1 MQNARCVHCRVEME
15 TVKVDR
21 FAKPHGFAM
30 MAAGVLFL
38 TAIPLEA
45 VLGYA
50 LIPFGAVVAFAK
62 KEVWRCPRCS
72 AVTDRIP
79 TLPRDGEEAMRQRR

>member
-1 MQNARCVHCRVEME
+1 MRKARCVHCHVEME

-50 LIPFGAVVAFAK
+50 LVPFGAVVAFSK
-62 KEVWRCPRCS
+62 KEVWRCPRCLS
-72 AVTDRIP
+72 TTDRISSP
-79 TLPRDGEEAMRQRR
+79 ATESEPGR